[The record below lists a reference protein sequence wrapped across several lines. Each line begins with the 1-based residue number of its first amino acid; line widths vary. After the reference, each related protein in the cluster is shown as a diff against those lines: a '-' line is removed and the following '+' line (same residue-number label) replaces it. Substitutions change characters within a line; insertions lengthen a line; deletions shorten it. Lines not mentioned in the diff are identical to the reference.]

1 MKVNKIPED
10 IREYLRYEDGKL
22 YWTKKPCK
30 RVKAGSEAGHY
41 SKSKG
46 YKVIIFRGVQYRT
59 HRVIWFLV
67 KGEQPT
73 TILDHINNN
82 PTDNRIENLRPAS
95 MNQNQHNAKTRKDNT
110 SGVKGVYWH
119 KPNKRWIARVK
130 INNKY
135 IHIGNFTD
143 LNEAEQAVKEA
154 RQQIH
159 GEYANHG

>member
-1 MKVNKIPED
+1 MKANKIPED
-10 IREYLRYEDGKL
+10 IREYLRYEDGKV
-22 YWTKKPCK
+22 YWTQKPCK
-30 RVKAGSEAGHY
+30 KVRAGAEAGHF

-46 YKVIIFRGVQYRT
+46 YRTILFRGVQYRT

-73 TILDHINNN
+73 SILDHINNDA
-82 PTDNRIENLRPAS
+82 TDNRIENLRPAS